1 MLFVLLLSFKT
12 SYLSQLLG
20 ERGDFMSG
28 LITVFFSVFLA
39 ELGDKT
45 QIATLLFAT
54 NSKLSPFMIFLA
66 SAGALVL
73 SSAIAVL
80 AGTLAKTYLQ
90 NIPLKFIAGVA
101 FILIGVWTLYEFYKG

>member
-1 MLFVLLLSFKT
+1 MAAM
-12 SYLSQLLG
+12 
-20 ERGDFMSG
+20 FM
-28 LITVFFSVFLA
+28 IFFSVFLA

-54 NSKLSPFMIFLA
+54 DSKLSPFQIFLA

-80 AGTLAKTYLQ
+80 AGTFAKIYLQ
-90 NIPLKFIAGVA
+90 QIPLKLISGICFV
-101 FILIGVWTLYEFYKG
+101 FIGVLTIYSYYKG

>member
-1 MLFVLLLSFKT
+1 MSAI
-12 SYLSQLLG
+12 
-20 ERGDFMSG
+20 FM
-28 LITVFFSVFLA
+28 IFFSVFLA

-54 NSKLSPFMIFLA
+54 DSKVSPAGIFLA

-80 AGTLAKTYLQ
+80 AGTVAKTYLQ
-90 NIPLKFIAGVA
+90 IIPLKLISGIC
-101 FILIGVWTLYEFYKG
+101 FILIGAWTIYGYYKG

>member
-1 MLFVLLLSFKT
+1 MV
-12 SYLSQLLG
+12 
-20 ERGDFMSG
+20 
-28 LITVFFSVFLA
+28 TVFMIFVSVFLA

-54 NSKLSPFMIFLA
+54 DSKVSPIYIFLA

-80 AGTLAKTYLQ
+80 AGTVAKVYLQ
-90 NIPLKFIAGVA
+90 QVPLKLISGIC
-101 FILIGVWTLYEFYKG
+101 FILIGIWTIYSYYKG

>member
-1 MLFVLLLSFKT
+1 MATMFMIFV
-12 SYLSQLLG
+12 
-20 ERGDFMSG
+20 
-28 LITVFFSVFLA
+28 SVFLA

-54 NSKLSPFMIFLA
+54 GSKVSPFQIFLA

-80 AGTLAKTYLQ
+80 AGTFAKIYLQ
-90 NIPLKFIAGVA
+90 QIPLKLISGICFV
-101 FILIGVWTLYEFYKG
+101 LIGVWTIYSYYKG

>member
-1 MLFVLLLSFKT
+1 MSTILMIFV
-12 SYLSQLLG
+12 
-20 ERGDFMSG
+20 
-28 LITVFFSVFLA
+28 SVFLA

-54 NSKLSPFMIFLA
+54 DSKVSPMAIFLA

-80 AGTLAKTYLQ
+80 AGTVAKTYLQ
-90 NIPLKFIAGVA
+90 QIPLKLMSGICFV
-101 FILIGVWTLYEFYKG
+101 LIGAWTIYSYYKG

>member
-1 MLFVLLLSFKT
+1 MSTIFMIFV
-12 SYLSQLLG
+12 
-20 ERGDFMSG
+20 
-28 LITVFFSVFLA
+28 SVFLA

-54 NSKLSPFMIFLA
+54 DSKVSPIAVFLA

-80 AGTLAKTYLQ
+80 AGTIAKTYLQ
-90 NIPLKFIAGVA
+90 QVPLKLISGVC
-101 FILIGVWTLYEFYKG
+101 FVLIGAWTIYTYYKG

>member
-1 MLFVLLLSFKT
+1 MT
-12 SYLSQLLG
+12 AI
-20 ERGDFMSG
+20 FM
-28 LITVFFSVFLA
+28 IFISVFLA

-54 NSKLSPFMIFLA
+54 DSKVSPMFVFLA
-66 SAGALVL
+66 SAGALIL

-90 NIPLKFIAGVA
+90 HIPLKLISGIC
-101 FILIGVWTLYEFYKG
+101 FILIGVWTIYSYYKG

>member
-1 MLFVLLLSFKT
+1 MAAI
-12 SYLSQLLG
+12 
-20 ERGDFMSG
+20 FM
-28 LITVFFSVFLA
+28 IFFSVFLA

-54 NSKLSPFMIFLA
+54 DSKVSPFFVFLA

-80 AGTLAKTYLQ
+80 AGTVARTYLQ
-90 NIPLKFIAGVA
+90 QIPLKLISGIC
-101 FILIGVWTLYEFYKG
+101 FILIGIWTIYSYYKG

>member
-1 MLFVLLLSFKT
+1 
-12 SYLSQLLG
+12 
-20 ERGDFMSG
+20 MSG

-45 QIATLLFAT
+45 QIATLLFAA
-54 NSKLSPFMIFLA
+54 NSKLSPLMIFLA

-80 AGTLAKTYLQ
+80 AGTCAKTYLQ
-90 NIPLKFIAGVA
+90 NIPLKFIAGVV

>member
-1 MLFVLLLSFKT
+1 MSTF
-12 SYLSQLLG
+12 
-20 ERGDFMSG
+20 FM
-28 LITVFFSVFLA
+28 IFFSVLLA

-54 NSKLSPFMIFLA
+54 DSKISPIAIFLA

-80 AGTLAKTYLQ
+80 AGTVAKIYFQ
-90 NIPLKFIAGVA
+90 QIPLKLISCIC
-101 FILIGVWTLYEFYKG
+101 FILIGIWTIYSYYKG

>member
-1 MLFVLLLSFKT
+1 MIAFFT
-12 SYLSQLLG
+12 
-20 ERGDFMSG
+20 
-28 LITVFFSVFLA
+28 IFFSVFLA

-54 NSKLSPFMIFLA
+54 DSKLSPIAVFLA

-80 AGTLAKTYLQ
+80 AGSLAKAYLQ
-90 NIPLKFIAGVA
+90 HIPLKLISGIV
-101 FILIGVWTLYEFYKG
+101 FILIGAWTIYTYYK